1 MARSLAARIAAG
13 LLVAGVLAGCAG
25 GRSTTST
32 TAGPPTVSTA
42 APRQGQPAAARGCPV
57 TVPGRVGPAGVS
69 PSSFFGWGSSSGNG
83 KLWVGG
89 LWPDG
94 VIDAGPEFVTSD
106 GAVSM
111 KFGWWRK
118 VEGTLRITGR
128 RLDGEAPPL
137 RGYVP
142 DGYGKTGFQA
152 SGVDFPTEG
161 CWEVTGTVG
170 AARLTF
176 VTYVVKRGA

>member
-1 MARSLAARIAAG
+1 
-13 LLVAGVLAGCAG
+13 
-25 GRSTTST
+25 
-32 TAGPPTVSTA
+32 
-42 APRQGQPAAARGCPV
+42 V
-57 TVPGRVGPAGVS
+57 TVPSRVGPAGVS
-69 PSSFFGWGSSSGNG
+69 PDSFFGWDSSSGNG

-94 VIDAGPEFVTSD
+94 VIDAGPDFVTPD

-111 KFGWWRK
+111 KFGWWRA
-118 VEGTLRITGR
+118 VAGSLRITGR

-137 RGYVP
+137 RGYAP

-161 CWEVTGTVG
+161 CWEVTGTIG
-170 AARLTF
+170 ATRLTF